1 MAKASVSGAIPSS
14 ARGSN
19 LRLNP
24 RVEARLSRSTPAA
37 MTPGRDGPTVPGVN
51 LRELPPM
58 RASGRPGGP
67 PVALRVVGYV
77 SLAVIVISVLTVDP
91 MPGVSGAGP
100 LVALGLVLLC
110 AGIAGSLPQR
120 ELPNGRRFVAL
131 IVGAA
136 GACLL
141 TAVQPHS
148 AGFAGIYYVVVIAG
162 MRLPGR
168 LGLAVAG
175 GTLGAEVLVMALTGG
190 DTASGTIAGLV
201 FSVVP
206 WFLVMRLVRRLIER
220 GREAEA
226 LVEELRESRAAH
238 AESVALAERSR
249 VARDMH
255 DVLAHSL
262 SALALQLEGARL
274 LARDRGT
281 DPEVV
286 AAVERAHH
294 LAAGGLAEARQ
305 AIAALRGDEL
315 PGPERLPA
323 LADAFGEHSDA
334 TCRFDVSGEPRE
346 LGSEARLALYR
357 TAQEALTNVRRHSAA
372 DRVEIALR
380 YADEGTTLV
389 VRDFGPGAPVT
400 VVGGSNVADGV
411 GGYGLTGM
419 RERAELLGGR
429 LCAEPT
435 GDGFRVELWLPA

>member
-1 MAKASVSGAIPSS
+1 
-14 ARGSN
+14 
-19 LRLNP
+19 
-24 RVEARLSRSTPAA
+24 
-37 MTPGRDGPTVPGVN
+37 VN
-51 LRELPPM
+51 LRELPPI
-58 RASGRPGGP
+58 RIPGRPGGP
-67 PVALRVVGYV
+67 PVALRIVGFV
-77 SLAVIVISVLTVDP
+77 SLAVIVISVLAVEP
-91 MPGVSGAGP
+91 KPGVSGDGP
-100 LVALGLVLLC
+100 LVALGLVLLV
-110 AGIAGSLPQR
+110 AGVAGSLPQR
-120 ELPNGRRFVAL
+120 ALPDGRRVAAL
-131 IVGAA
+131 LVAAA
-136 GACLL
+136 GSCLL
-141 TAVQPHS
+141 YAVQPQS

-162 MRLPGR
+162 IRLPSR

-175 GTLGAEVLVMALTGG
+175 GALGAEVLVMALTGG
-190 DTASGTIAGLV
+190 DDAGGAIVGLL

-206 WFLVMRLVRRLIER
+206 WFLVMRLVRRLLER

-255 DVLAHSL
+255 DVLAHTL

-274 LARDRGT
+274 LARDRGAA
-281 DPEVV
+281 PEVV

-323 LADAFGEHSDA
+323 LADAFGEHAHA
-334 TCRFDVSGEPRE
+334 TCTLDVTGEPRE

-389 VRDFGPGAPVT
+389 VQDFGPGAPVT
-400 VVGGSNVADGV
+400 VPSGSDGV
-411 GGYGLTGM
+411 AGYGLTGM

-429 LCAEPT
+429 LSAEPT
-435 GDGFRVELWLPA
+435 ADGFRVELWLPA